1 MTLRCLGDVGMFW
14 RYSGC
19 LGGVVFWKCL
29 TCSGNVEDF
38 LEVLVCSEGV
48 WGVLEVF
55 TTFWSCLGWSEGVLM
70 CSEVEAFG
78 MF

>member
-1 MTLRCLGDVGMFW
+1 MSW
-14 RYSGC
+14 R
-19 LGGVVFWKCL
+19 GGIFWKCL
-29 TCSGNVEDF
+29 TCSGYVDF

-55 TTFWSCLGWSEGVLM
+55 TTFWSCLGWSEGVPM
-70 CSEVEAFG
+70 CSEVEVFG